1 MEVEFFWLRNLDK
14 ESGHADRTTTDLS
27 ATYATGKGSKNIEK
41 RVVGVNSQDKVAHLG
56 QELLKEELLLN
67 SSSLSF
73 VTATLSTSSA
83 SAS

>member
-1 MEVEFFWLRNLDK
+1 MEEDY
-14 ESGHADRTTTDLS
+14 G
-27 ATYATGKGSKNIEK
+27 
-41 RVVGVNSQDKVAHLG
+41 VGVNSQDKVAHLG